1 MVWVFV
7 INYVV
12 AYCPEDRAIGAG
24 LGIWKRR
31 LRIVA
36 RVGIAF
42 SLTPFLDRKPV
53 ACRAIEDVIAIS
65 ECGGYTMTA
74 NGGAE
79 KVAES
84 VLLSL

>member
-24 LGIWKRR
+24 RRIGKRR
-31 LRIVA
+31 LRVVA
-36 RVGIAF
+36 WMGIAF
-42 SLTPFLDRKPV
+42 SLTPFLDGQPV
-53 ACRAIEDVIAIS
+53 ACWAVEDVIAIG
-65 ECGGYTMTA
+65 EGGGYAMTT

-84 VLLSL
+84 ILFSL